1 MAWND
6 SDITPAILLQHMQGM
21 KHELKQDIHGLAK
34 RMDRLE
40 EKVDRGFAHLNVRIS
55 NIDERLDDIEVGE
68 LPRIRKKLK
77 MRRRRMPRDNA
88 AKRDQYILA
97 R

>member
-6 SDITPAILLQHMQGM
+6 SDITPAVLLQHMQGM
-21 KHELKQDIHGLAK
+21 KYELKQDIHGLAK
-34 RMDRLE
+34 RMDRFEERMDQLE
-40 EKVDRGFAHLNVRIS
+40 HKVDRGFAHLTVRIG
-55 NIDERLDDIEVGE
+55 NIDERLDEIEVGE

-77 MRRRRMPRDNA
+77 MRR
-88 AKRDQYILA
+88 KSQYTVD